1 MWTCAILFE
10 DNRNVN
16 TNSKSCSK
24 ATTIARAVP
33 RLPESMFDK
42 VLIPEDEIPTLSTP
56 LQNEIID
63 WFWPHNSGNNS
74 PRQEAYFSYFRSELD
89 AWRLSGSCVAIKT
102 YHELLRLVKH
112 LRSTSNKRRD
122 SYAVSRFF
130 QQPRRREAAVQSIGH
145 NSTSIDNALDL
156 AVRLWLMLN
165 VGCDSPALYP
175 GRSRLVWE
183 KAETL
188 NEFVHKC
195 FPRRTNVAGPNIEKA
210 ENTVPTGLN
219 VYNLE
224 HIGGFDI
231 VWTDHL
237 ADHLCF
243 NDDLGTISVF
253 HHTGV
258 LQMSLSP
265 E

>member
-1 MWTCAILFE
+1 MSAPLGT
-10 DNRNVN
+10 
-16 TNSKSCSK
+16 
-24 ATTIARAVP
+24 AVP
-33 RLPESMFDK
+33 RLPNSILDQ

-56 LQNEIID
+56 LQNEIIGS
-63 WFWPHNSGNNS
+63 FWPQNPGNDCQ
-74 PRQEAYFSYFRSELD
+74 RQEAYFSYFRSELE
-89 AWRLSGSCVAIKT
+89 AWRLSGSCVAIQT
-102 YHELLRLVKH
+102 YRELLSLVQH
-112 LRSTSNKRRD
+112 LKSTSNKRRD

-130 QQPRRREAAVQSIGH
+130 QRPRQREARVQSIGH
-145 NSTSIDNALDL
+145 SSGIENALDL

-165 VGCDSPALYP
+165 VGYGSPALFP
-175 GRSRLVWE
+175 GRSCLVWE

-188 NEFVHKC
+188 NDFVQKC
-195 FPRRTNVAGPNIEKA
+195 FPRRVNWAGPKA
-210 ENTVPTGLN
+210 VTTVPTGLN

-243 NDDLGTISVF
+243 NDDLGTISLF
-253 HHTGV
+253 HHTSV
-258 LQMSLSP
+258 LKMSLSP